1 MRHTEKLTHKDLYC
15 LADWV
20 NQQSNFIVILFAYKQ
35 KKNATVYI
43 PLLSLYCQ
51 LNKQRWVPWNMCPE
65 KGSKKEKFWKATQQT
80 EVGSLKYVSRKGFQ
94 KGKVL
99 KSNSTNRSG
108 FPEMCPEKGS
118 KKEKFWKATQQIEV
132 GSLKYVSRKGFQ
144 KGKVLKS
151 NSTNRGGFPVPK
163 RVPKRKGFE
172 KQLNKQR
179 WVPWKGFQKGKVLK
193 NTGLEKNIFN
203 ATEAQ

>member
-99 KSNSTNRSG
+99 KSNSTNR
-108 FPEMCPEKGS
+108 
-118 KKEKFWKATQQIEV
+118 
-132 GSLKYVSRKGFQ
+132 
-144 KGKVLKS
+144 
-151 NSTNRGGFPVPK
+151 GGFPVPK